1 MNLAQTF
8 NFRYLTDPERIKRI
22 LPPLLEP
29 DDEPIVFAFYLLY
42 TKEDECRDVYFDN
55 RYTESGLA
63 VAAKYR
69 GHRCAFHVGM
79 PLNQDWG
86 RTQGRDSFSYHKKD
100 GGITFDASGNTISA
114 SLFRRGNV
122 IHRAETVVTDEI
134 AHPSEWSH
142 EYGYGLLMY
151 RFRPHP
157 DWRRGPIGE
166 QNVELWRLGGHNDGY
181 PTEMMEGEGLPRVC
195 DVSRTHF
202 EFVDKTAL
210 DPFCE
215 FPCHEI
221 VAATFTDR
229 SYEGKAELEPYPSRP
244 GGAEIGVGGAR
255 AVYLED
261 VDKKAFEPWALH
273 GYDRPI
279 NKGKVWTPAGWPES
293 NSAFT
298 VNDEELDALRSRDRI
313 ELDPVE
319 LVDVRLEIDPQ
330 IHAKTLPPG
339 CSPGNEAMLRVL
351 AMRVEASDLSP
362 QPFNELFLMSQFELD
377 GQVAY
382 YPIADIVGW
391 HGDVLFG
398 RETYGLPS
406 KMGDVDIE
414 IDDDEVQIRG
424 TRMGREFCRL
434 QAALTTTASV
444 PDDEEM
450 TVVGMN
456 GRPFRP
462 GHPMVADLVKQPWQI
477 AHKGSRRV
485 ASGSVT
491 IELPD
496 APGKGVIGRPDP
508 WFEFQSCEV
517 RELTLSRVA
526 IGRLPGEIIGE
537 VPKFLPYFVERYD
550 GIAGRDT
557 PKMMA
562 EGSRATFLTG
572 K

>member
-1 MNLAQTF
+1 
-8 NFRYLTDPERIKRI
+8 
-22 LPPLLEP
+22 
-29 DDEPIVFAFYLLY
+29 
-42 TKEDECRDVYFDN
+42 
-55 RYTESGLA
+55 
-63 VAAKYR
+63 
-69 GHRCAFHVGM
+69 
-79 PLNQDWG
+79 
-86 RTQGRDSFSYHKKD
+86 
-100 GGITFDASGNTISA
+100 
-114 SLFRRGNV
+114 
-122 IHRAETVVTDEI
+122 
-134 AHPSEWSH
+134 
-142 EYGYGLLMY
+142 
-151 RFRPHP
+151 
-157 DWRRGPIGE
+157 
-166 QNVELWRLGGHNDGY
+166 
-181 PTEMMEGEGLPRVC
+181 
-195 DVSRTHF
+195 
-202 EFVDKTAL
+202 
-210 DPFCE
+210 
-215 FPCHEI
+215 
-221 VAATFTDR
+221 
-229 SYEGKAELEPYPSRP
+229 
-244 GGAEIGVGGAR
+244 
-255 AVYLED
+255 
-261 VDKKAFEPWALH
+261 
-273 GYDRPI
+273 
-279 NKGKVWTPAGWPES
+279 
-293 NSAFT
+293 
-298 VNDEELDALRSRDRI
+298 
-313 ELDPVE
+313 
-319 LVDVRLEIDPQ
+319 
-330 IHAKTLPPG
+330 
-339 CSPGNEAMLRVL
+339 MLRVL

-414 IDDDEVQIRG
+414 IDDDEVQIQG
-424 TRMGREFCRL
+424 TRMGRVFFRL
-434 QAALTTTASV
+434 QAALSTSASV
-444 PDDEEM
+444 PADEEM

-477 AHKGSRRV
+477 AHQGSRRV
-485 ASGSVT
+485 ASGSIT

-562 EGSRATFLTG
+562 EGSHATFLTG